1 MRKFLDTI
9 ATAIIKFFTKVTKPI
24 NKALDPLSKWMN
36 ESNRQAHIWG
46 GIFLYTI
53 LYIVGAGWLTMG
65 VYKMGIIATLAVL
78 GAMIGIEIKDKDAG
92 GKFDWQDILAGLY
105 FPIIVDFLLLIGFIV
120 GIIFP

>member
-9 ATAIIKFFTKVTKPI
+9 ATAIIKFFSVITKPI
-24 NKALDPLSKWMN
+24 SKALDPLSKWMN

-78 GAMIGIEIKDKDAG
+78 GAMIGLEIKDKDAG